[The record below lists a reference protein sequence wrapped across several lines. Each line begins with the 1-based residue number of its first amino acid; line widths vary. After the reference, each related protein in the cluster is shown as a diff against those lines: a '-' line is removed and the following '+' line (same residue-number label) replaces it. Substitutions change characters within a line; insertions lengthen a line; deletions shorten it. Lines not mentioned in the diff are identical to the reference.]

1 MNNLEQTSEILR
13 KLRLYGMARAYT
25 TLLETPNDS
34 LSAHDLIR
42 HLVDT
47 EWGDRRGRAVDR
59 LIRSAKFRYTASLSE
74 LYYFDGRGL
83 DLDLV
88 QQLAS
93 GVYLQKGQ
101 NILISG
107 ATGTG
112 KSYFA
117 TALGHEACRSGRKVL
132 YSNTARLTTRL
143 KQSKAE
149 GRLIKEL
156 ERIEQADLVIL
167 DDFGLQVLDAQSRSI
182 LMDIME
188 DRHDRKSTMVV
199 GQVPVSSWH
208 EVIGDATMA
217 DALMDRWVHGAYSI
231 ELCGESLRK
240 KSTGDRTQA

>member
-1 MNNLEQTSEILR
+1 
-13 KLRLYGMARAYT
+13 MAHANT
-25 TLLETPNDS
+25 TLLETPNDT
-34 LSAHDLIR
+34 LSAHDLLR

-47 EWGDRRGRAVDR
+47 EWSNRRGRAIDR
-59 LIRSAKFRYTASLSE
+59 LIRGAKFRYTASLSE
-74 LYYFDGRGL
+74 LYYFDGRGIE
-83 DLDLV
+83 LDLV

-93 GVYLQKGQ
+93 GVYLRKAQ

-132 YSNTARLTTRL
+132 YSNTARLTTQL
-143 KQSKAE
+143 KQAKKE
-149 GRLIKEL
+149 GRIIKEL
-156 ERIEQADLVIL
+156 ERIEQAYLVIL
-167 DDFGLQVLDAQSRSI
+167 VDFGLQVLDAQSRSI

-199 GQVPVSSWH
+199 GQVPVSSWN

-217 DALMDRWVHGAYSI
+217 DASWTDGSMGPIPLNSV
-231 ELCGESLRK
+231 ENPCGKNHLPSESSLNNF
-240 KSTGDRTQA
+240 